1 MIEFSTWFLIFKA
14 EAIKQGFED
23 LLDPN
28 YTPTAD
34 QKSLFEKRQKVF
46 FSFLSHHL
54 MTTKGK
60 AIVSGHSEAFDAQ
73 AVWSKLIAYHL
84 TSPKAVSMKGK
95 FLHSCWD

>member
-1 MIEFSTWFLIFKA
+1 MKSDVEFSTWFPIFKA

-34 QKSLFEKRQKVF
+34 QKSFVF

-60 AIVSGHSEAFDAQ
+60 AIVFDHSEDFDAQ
-73 AVWSKLIAYHL
+73 AVWKKLIAYTTQRL
-84 TSPKAVSMKGK
+84 PRQ
-95 FLHSCWD
+95 LQ